1 MSAWHLQMVTV
12 HGVVVVVVKYVEFS
26 LYVPPHAAEEAGMQN
41 EQWTKHKRL
50 EI

>member
-26 LYVPPHAAEEAGMQN
+26 LYVPPHAAGETGVQVYDG
-41 EQWTKHKRL
+41 WL
-50 EI
+50 DCPI